1 MKKIILIILLFL
13 GFLPDWKNNKLLLV
27 GPSNA
32 LAQSYGDEGGN
43 YESMY
48 QTLGDLFGVPVVNS
62 TRDPSGNIL
71 LVLSDGSLYNPV
83 AFEISAPAI
92 NVIAQTM
99 PDIFPPELPYPT
111 PDQFMNMSSFLYY
124 VTVLQAQENSS
135 GPPPDH
141 PVEPDCPPAAQQAGG
156 KAKQVYTLP
165 QVQDALTNPA
175 LFPPPPAD
183 GSLAHEMGF
192 SLRREADGTIAQP
205 VIQDL
210 GGGLTGGIYN
220 YMNSIADYH
229 THPNSTLGPSAVD
242 LLSLASKPNG
252 YASNLTVSYSRA
264 NDGTTYAMV
273 ITDPQKAM
281 DFKAAHQNDTLN
293 RRWNTNTEIGQ
304 QFKQVE
310 DYFLYA
316 GMSPQGA
323 YERAIAATMEDSGI
337 ILTKALPGSL
347 TFSKVGT
354 ARIVNSDGSLA
365 TTSEGQPAYRTV
377 DCPPN

>member
-1 MKKIILIILLFL
+1 M
-13 GFLPDWKNNKLLLV
+13 

-48 QTLGDLFGVPVVNS
+48 QALGDLFGIPVVNS

-71 LVLSDGSLYNPV
+71 LVLSDGSVYNPI

-99 PDIFPPELPYPT
+99 PDIFPPEIPYPT

-124 VTVLQAQENSS
+124 VTVLQAQESSS

-141 PVEPDCPPAAQQAGG
+141 PVEPDCPPAAQQAGV
-156 KAKQVYTLP
+156 KAKDVYAIP
-165 QVQDALTNPA
+165 QVQDALANPA
-175 LFPPPPAD
+175 LFPPPPTD
-183 GSLAHEMGF
+183 GSAPHEMGF

-210 GGGLTGGIYN
+210 GGGYGGGLYN

-229 THPNSTLGPSAVD
+229 THPNSAFGPSATD
-242 LLSLASKPNG
+242 LISLASKPTGN
-252 YASNLTVSYSRA
+252 ASNLTVSYSRA

-273 ITDPQKAM
+273 IADTAKASAFYRANQGNLIGTNWDPESEVGIK
-281 DFKAAHQNDTLN
+281 F
-293 RRWNTNTEIGQ
+293 R
-304 QFKQVE
+304 QVR
-310 DYFLYA
+310 DYFTSV
-316 GMSPQGA
+316 GMASEGA
-323 YERAIAATMEDSGI
+323 YERAIAATLEDSGI

-347 TFSKVGT
+347 KFAKVG
-354 ARIVNSDGSLA
+354 AERIINPNGSLA
-365 TTSEGQPAYRTV
+365 NTSDGQPAYRTI